1 MFTVSKLVSRG
12 WVPQFSTRRAGHYN
26 AQMCFH
32 AAMIK
37 KKDHGLM
44 TIMRTPRTPP
54 LQYPLDQ
61 LHHDISY
68 LYAFPSAQRLVS
80 KPIHGT
86 DPFTDTWLGLFRGLW
101 YRGAS
106 GHAAFVGWS
115 RVRLEIMGF
124 ERAECWVDGGML
136 LE

>member
-61 LHHDISY
+61 LHHGISY
-68 LYAFPSAQRLVS
+68 LYAFVLALNASCQNR
-80 KPIHGT
+80 
-86 DPFTDTWLGLFRGLW
+86 FTEPTL
-101 YRGAS
+101 
-106 GHAAFVGWS
+106 S
-115 RVRLEIMGF
+115 RIPG
-124 ERAECWVDGGML
+124 
-136 LE
+136 